1 METIF
6 MLRIALVFSL
16 LIVSGCMSMPSPE
29 TRLSS
34 MYNVASAGSSQFDG
48 TKYIRV
54 TNMNCSNSIIFE
66 LYQDTVKF
74 KQGIV
79 LIKAG
84 SNSITNIDGGKS
96 LLLKID
102 GKTYSFEPVSPVT
115 EHETIYFGYGAS
127 IPFSY
132 KTYIMP
138 DVIVKEAALSK
149 NF

>member
-1 METIF
+1 MKTVLGKLSMLSKKHPNKAIHPIATLRLIFSLYQINMETIF
-6 MLRIALVFSL
+6 MFRIALVFSL
-16 LIVSGCMSMPSPE
+16 LIVSGCMSMLSPE

-34 MYNVASAGSSQFDG
+34 MYNVASSGLSQFDG

-79 LIKAG
+79 LLKAG

-96 LLLKID
+96 LLIKI
-102 GKTYSFEPVSPVT
+102 T
-115 EHETIYFGYGAS
+115 
-127 IPFSY
+127 
-132 KTYIMP
+132 
-138 DVIVKEAALSK
+138 
-149 NF
+149 